1 MGKGSLARIA
11 AALAIISVYIFLFG
25 ITGTIDSLADSMPNP
40 DRNQSPKPTE
50 LTSEPPVT
58 TTTPAETTVPTEE
71 RTVYTYATT
80 INVRSGKKPSLADY
94 TATEALMVVPE
105 HSETETAAAERPDIV
120 LDESAFRTE
129 ATTTT
134 APPITTTTAPATTT
148 AASTE
153 RTAASTS
160 ILPPETTTAPAVT
173 TTTAETAPPETTV
186 PIEDDPDEIQDLE
199 DDEADEPEET
209 DEPELDDPTEDTDP
223 DEEADEPEETPDLSW
238 MEDPSKTSLSGEI
251 LTVNAS
257 GTPVS
262 GDAVS
267 IVAQAVMAEI
277 GDGFHE
283 EAIKAQA
290 IATYT
295 YLKYYNSNNQNAYV
309 VLKTPSDNVTRC
321 VSEVIGKAIY
331 YDDALIQAVYC
342 ASSAGYS
349 ASAENVWGIDYPYL
363 RSRRNE
369 FDLLYDINYGRTET
383 YTADEVRK
391 LVSDNTGI
399 VLNDDPA
406 SWFEIT
412 SHVDGAYVGSMKIG
426 GLSSFTRNG
435 RTTSITGRVFRETVM
450 EFGLRSS
457 SFEISYDTASASFT
471 FTTYGYGHGVGM
483 SQHGANILAS
493 QYGYTCDEILTYY
506 YQGTTI
512 R

>member
-25 ITGTIDSLADSMPNP
+25 ITGTIDSLADSIPVTE
-40 DRNQSPKPTE
+40 QTPKPTE
-50 LTSEPPVT
+50 LT
-58 TTTPAETTVPTEE
+58 TTTPAVTTPPPEAETTSPDEE
-71 RTVYTYATT
+71 RIVYTYATT
-80 INVRSGKKPSLADY
+80 INVQNGRKPSLADY
-94 TATEALMVVPE
+94 TATEALLIIPE
-105 HSETETAAAERPDIV
+105 RTETETAAADNPDIV
-120 LDESAFRTE
+120 LDESAFQTE

-134 APPITTTTAPATTT
+134 APPVTTTTTAPPTTT
-148 AASTE
+148 TE
-153 RTAASTS
+153 RTTASTS
-160 ILPPETTTAPAVT
+160 IISTVPTTTPPVTTAPPETTTSVT
-173 TTTAETAPPETTV
+173 TTV
-186 PIEDDPDEIQDLE
+186 PIEDDFDEVPDLE
-199 DDEADEPEET
+199 DDETDEPEETTEPEET
-209 DEPELDDPTEDTDP
+209 DEPELDDPD
-223 DEEADEPEETPDLSW
+223 ETPDLSW
-238 MEDPSKTSLSGEI
+238 MDDPSRTSLAGEVI
-251 LTVNAS
+251 TVNA
-257 GTPVS
+257 GGIPVS
-262 GDAVS
+262 GDATS

-295 YLKYYNSNNQNAYV
+295 YFKYYNSNNQNAYA

-321 VSEVIGKAIY
+321 VSEVIGKGIY
-331 YDDALIQAVYC
+331 YDGALIQAVYC

-383 YTADEVRK
+383 YTADEVRT
-391 LVSDNTGI
+391 LVSNNTGI
-399 VLNDDPA
+399 VLNDDPS

-412 SHVDGAYVGSMKIG
+412 SYVDGSYVGSMTIG

-435 RTTSITGRVFRETVM
+435 KTTAITGRVFRETIM
-450 EFGLRSS
+450 EYGLRSA
-457 SFEISYDTASASFT
+457 SFDISYDPSSASFT
-471 FTTYGYGHGVGM
+471 FTTYGYGHGVGL
-483 SQHGANILAS
+483 SQHGANILAT
-493 QYGYTCDEILTYY
+493 QYGYTCNDILTYY

>member
-25 ITGTIDSLADSMPNP
+25 ITGTIDSLADSIPVAE
-40 DRNQSPKPTE
+40 QTPKPTE
-50 LTSEPPVT
+50 LTTPPVT
-58 TTTPAETTVPTEE
+58 TTPPAEPEVTSPTDE

-80 INVRSGKKPSLADY
+80 INVRNGHKPSLADY
-94 TATEALMVVPE
+94 TATEALLIVPE
-105 HSETETAAAERPDIV
+105 RAETETAAADSPDIV
-120 LDESAFRTE
+120 LDESAFQTE

-134 APPITTTTAPATTT
+134 APPVTTTTPPTTT
-148 AASTE
+148 TE

-160 ILPPETTTAPAVT
+160 IISTVPTTTPPVT
-173 TTTAETAPPETTV
+173 TTTTQTTTV
-186 PIEDDPDEIQDLE
+186 PIEDDPDEVPDLE
-199 DDEADEPEET
+199 DDETDDPEEMDDPEET
-209 DEPELDDPTEDTDP
+209 DEPEETDPPEVDDPD
-223 DEEADEPEETPDLSW
+223 ETPDLSW
-238 MEDPSKTSLSGEI
+238 MNDPTRTSLAGEVI
-251 LTVNAS
+251 TVNAGGVS
-257 GTPVS
+257 VS
-262 GDAVS
+262 GDAAS

-277 GDGFHE
+277 GDGFHD

-295 YLKYYNSNNQNAYV
+295 YFRYYNSNNQNAYA

-321 VSEVIGKAIY
+321 VSEVIGKGIY
-331 YDDALIQAVYC
+331 YDGALIQAVYC
-342 ASSAGYS
+342 ASTAGYS

-391 LVSDNTGI
+391 LVTNNTGI
-399 VLNDDPA
+399 VLNDDPS

-412 SHVDGAYVGSMKIG
+412 SYVDGSYVGSMTVG

-435 RTTSITGRVFRETVM
+435 KTTAITGRVFRETVM
-450 EFGLRSS
+450 EYGLRSS
-457 SFEISYDTASASFT
+457 SFDISYDPSSASFT
-471 FTTYGYGHGVGM
+471 FTTYGYGHGVGL
-483 SQHGANILAS
+483 SQHGANILAT
-493 QYGYTCDEILTYY
+493 QYGYTYNDILTYY

-512 R
+512 Q

>member
-25 ITGTIDSLADSMPNP
+25 ITGTIDSLADSIPAEEQP
-40 DRNQSPKPTE
+40 PKPTE
-50 LTSEPPVT
+50 LTTPPVT
-58 TTTPAETTVPTEE
+58 TTPPPVSETTSPTEE

-80 INVRSGKKPSLADY
+80 INVQNGRKPSLADY
-94 TATEALMVVPE
+94 TATEPLLIVPE
-105 HSETETAAAERPDIV
+105 RTESETTAAADQPDIV
-120 LDESAFRTE
+120 LDASAFQTE

-134 APPITTTTAPATTT
+134 APPVTTTAPPTTT
-148 AASTE
+148 TE
-153 RTAASTS
+153 RTTASTS
-160 ILPPETTTAPAVT
+160 IITEPPTTTPPETTAPPETTT
-173 TTTAETAPPETTV
+173 TATTTV
-186 PIEDDPDEIQDLE
+186 PIEDDFDEVPDLE
-199 DDEADEPEET
+199 DDETDEPERDDPDETEDDPDET
-209 DEPELDDPTEDTDP
+209 DAPELDDPD
-223 DEEADEPEETPDLSW
+223 ETPDLSW
-238 MEDPSKTSLSGEI
+238 MDDPSRTSLAGEVI
-251 LTVNAS
+251 TVNA
-257 GTPVS
+257 GGIPVS

-277 GDGFHE
+277 GDGFHD

-295 YLKYYNSNNQNAYV
+295 YFKYYNANHQNAYA

-331 YDDALIQAVYC
+331 YDGALIQAVYC

-383 YTADEVRK
+383 YTADEIRT
-391 LVSDNTGI
+391 LVKNNAGI
-399 VLNDDPA
+399 ALNDDPS

-412 SHVDGAYVGSMKIG
+412 SYVDGSYVGSMTVG
-426 GLSSFTRNG
+426 GLSSFTQNG
-435 RTTSITGRVFRETVM
+435 KTTAITGRVFRETIM
-450 EFGLRSS
+450 EFGLRSA
-457 SFEISYDTASASFT
+457 SFDISYDSASATFT
-471 FTTYGYGHGVGM
+471 FTTYGYGHGVGL
-483 SQHGANILAS
+483 SQHGANILAT
-493 QYGYTCDEILTYY
+493 QYGYTCNDILTYY

-512 R
+512 Q

>member
-25 ITGTIDSLADSMPNP
+25 ITGTIDSLADSIPVAE
-40 DRNQSPKPTE
+40 QTPKPTE
-50 LTSEPPVT
+50 LTTPPVT
-58 TTTPAETTVPTEE
+58 TTPPPVTETASSDEE

-80 INVRSGKKPSLADY
+80 INVQNGRKPSLADY
-94 TATEALMVVPE
+94 TATEALLIVPE
-105 HSETETAAAERPDIV
+105 RSETETAAADDPDIV
-120 LDESAFRTE
+120 LDESAFQTE

-134 APPITTTTAPATTT
+134 APPVTTTTTPPTTT
-148 AASTE
+148 TE
-153 RTAASTS
+153 RTSASTS
-160 ILPPETTTAPAVT
+160 IITTVPTTTPPETTTTPPETTATT
-173 TTTAETAPPETTV
+173 TTTAV
-186 PIEDDPDEIQDLE
+186 PIEDDFDEVPDLE
-199 DDEADEPEET
+199 DDET
-209 DEPELDDPTEDTDP
+209 DEPELDDPD
-223 DEEADEPEETPDLSW
+223 ETPDLSW
-238 MEDPSKTSLSGEI
+238 MDDPTRTSLAGEVI
-251 LTVNAS
+251 TVNA
-257 GTPVS
+257 GGVTVS
-262 GDAVS
+262 GDAAS

-277 GDGFHE
+277 GDGFHD

-295 YLKYYNSNNQNAYV
+295 YFKYYNSNNQNAYA

-321 VSEVIGKAIY
+321 VSEVIGKGIY
-331 YDDALIQAVYC
+331 YDGALIQAVYC

-383 YTADEVRK
+383 YTADEVRT
-391 LVSDNTGI
+391 LVTNNTGI
-399 VLNDDPA
+399 VLNDDPS

-412 SHVDGAYVGSMKIG
+412 SYVDGSYVGSMTIG

-435 RTTSITGRVFRETVM
+435 KTTSITGRSFREMIM
-450 EFGLRSS
+450 EYGLRSA
-457 SFEISYDTASASFT
+457 SFDISYDSSSASFT

-483 SQHGANILAS
+483 SQHGANILAT
-493 QYGYTCDEILTYY
+493 QYGYTCNEILTYY

-512 R
+512 Q